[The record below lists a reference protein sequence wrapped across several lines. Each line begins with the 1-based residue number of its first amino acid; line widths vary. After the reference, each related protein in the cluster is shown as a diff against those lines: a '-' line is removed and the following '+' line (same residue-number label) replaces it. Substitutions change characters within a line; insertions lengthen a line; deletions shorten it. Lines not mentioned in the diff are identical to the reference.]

1 MGAQVTSAQALAEHL
16 WALSCCL
23 LFDCCP
29 FKMVWVPDH
38 IWYAQ
43 KKGKGKGKGGG
54 IMSVLQSL
62 IGGGGGGKGWGGGKG
77 KGKGRRGGGCK
88 EKPEKRMWIGNLPTI
103 EDRDKRI
110 EAEGKLKALLQK
122 GGECKFAKILPGGQ
136 GCATF
141 PTEEE
146 VQSAI
151 EALAGTKFRG
161 KVLEF
166 DVWEKQN

>member
-1 MGAQVTSAQALAEHL
+1 MG
-16 WALSCCL
+16 
-23 LFDCCP
+23 
-29 FKMVWVPDH
+29 
-38 IWYAQ
+38 
-43 KKGKGKGKGGG
+43 GKFGKQDAMRLVMQMMAGKGGG
-54 IMSVLQSL
+54 KDRHKI
-62 IGGGGGGKGWGGGKG
+62 
-77 KGKGRRGGGCK
+77 K
-88 EKPEKRMWIGNLPTI
+88 EKPEKRLWIGNLPTF
-103 EDRDKRI
+103 EDQDKWR
-110 EAEGKLKALLQK
+110 EAEEKLKDLLQK

-166 DVWEKQN
+166 DVWEKQE

>member
-1 MGAQVTSAQALAEHL
+1 
-16 WALSCCL
+16 
-23 LFDCCP
+23 
-29 FKMVWVPDH
+29 
-38 IWYAQ
+38 
-43 KKGKGKGKGGG
+43 
-54 IMSVLQSL
+54 MSVLQSL

-77 KGKGRRGGGCK
+77 KGKGRRNGCR

-110 EAEGKLKALLQK
+110 EAGDKLKELLQK
-122 GGECKFAKILPGGQ
+122 GGECKFATISPNGTGI
-136 GCATF
+136 ATF
-141 PTEEE
+141 PSAEE

-166 DVWEKQN
+166 DTWTKKEQE